1 MGEINVYGNVHT
13 FGETP
18 PLTVYGPVLNV
29 EQTRRNV
36 WSSLFPH
43 RCLHSDN
50 FFQIVL
56 AGTLHSTSYNRLQKV
71 FVWISMTSNTPRF

>member
-36 WSSLFPH
+36 WSRSFPH
-43 RCLHSDN
+43 IYLYSDS
-50 FFQIVL
+50 FSSSLDRSCRYVAPYKL
-56 AGTLHSTSYNRLQKV
+56 
-71 FVWISMTSNTPRF
+71 